1 MAANLTYYIFEGEL
15 IGTAANRMWNVT
27 ALSGGGGGSRVNPTD
42 GNTNN
47 PYAQGVKTEDGR
59 SGHRHGGPIPVGRY
73 RIATPSRHA
82 HLGLSAR
89 LDPYDEHQERAMMGR
104 DGFYI
109 HGRGRHGSDGCIVPM
124 EQFQEL
130 MAALTTER
138 GGILFVLEA
147 MGGARFV

>member
-15 IGTAANRMWNVT
+15 VGTAGNRMWNIT

-42 GNTNN
+42 GNANN
-47 PYAQGVKTEDGR
+47 PYAQGIKTEYGPN
-59 SGHRHGGPIPVGRY
+59 HRHGGPIPVGRY
-73 RIATPSRHA
+73 RIGVPYRDT
-82 HLGLSAR
+82 HLGPCAR
-89 LDPYDEHQERAMMGR
+89 LDPYDADQERIMMGR

-109 HGRGRHGSDGCIVPM
+109 HGRGPHGSDGCIVPM
-124 EQFQEL
+124 EQFAEL
-130 MAALTTER
+130 LAALTTER